1 MGVEGG
7 EVILS
12 NIAGL
17 GKVKSKMSSE
27 SGNEKGTVD
36 AVSVQGQDRG
46 QMPSLILTVNR
57 NSMTDYAPR

>member
-17 GKVKSKMSSE
+17 GKIKSKMSSE
-27 SGNEKGTVD
+27 LGNEKGTAD

>member
-17 GKVKSKMSSE
+17 GKIKSKMSSE
-27 SGNEKGTVD
+27 LGNEKGTAD
-36 AVSVQGQDRG
+36 AVSVQVQDR
-46 QMPSLILTVNR
+46 
-57 NSMTDYAPR
+57 TDAFTYSHSEQEQHD

>member
-7 EVILS
+7 EVILP

-17 GKVKSKMSSE
+17 GKIKSKMSFE
-27 SGNEKGTVD
+27 LGNEKGTAD

-57 NSMTDYAPR
+57 